1 MLTICALLH
10 DIVSQIDKKTRKTV
24 TQRYKGHSGNK
35 HTFVATL
42 GGQPQIVTFTLDLL
56 LKRGISIYEVIVV
69 HPAASPYIRQSLERL
84 NAEFIG
90 DRYTFEGRSLTI
102 HFRQQVLSHY
112 DNVIDDIVDETT
124 ASGALDTIGE
134 LIRSL
139 KRQQRIIHFSISGG
153 RRLMTF
159 LSFSAAL
166 LYFETPDELLHLY
179 TPEHVKERVDRSG
192 AMHVTS
198 EDGRR
203 LIEVPFARAAQPFL
217 AMMLNRTPSD
227 TIQTQ
232 REQQK
237 AEEQKRCQQVMD
249 ALKDRSQEILRA
261 IAQGLHPHEVADT
274 LHLDPSTISYYTNK
288 IYRECRNV
296 WDVSETVR
304 VDYRFVQAK
313 FADYF
318 YGK

>member
-1 MLTICALLH
+1 M
-10 DIVSQIDKKTRKTV
+10 Q
-24 TQRYKGHSGNK
+24 GNK
-35 HTFVATL
+35 GYKHTLVATL

-56 LKRGISIYEVIVV
+56 LKRGIPIYEVIVV
-69 HPAASPYIRQSLERL
+69 HPASSPRIQQSLERL
-84 NAEFIG
+84 NAEFAE
-90 DRYTFEGRSLTI
+90 DRYMFEGRSLTI

-112 DNVIDDIVDETT
+112 DSVINDIIDEPT

-179 TPEHVKERVDRSG
+179 TPEHVKERVDKSG
-192 AMHVTS
+192 VMHLTS

-217 AMMLNRTPSD
+217 ALMLNRSPSD
-227 TIQTQ
+227 TIQSQ

-237 AEEQKRCQQVMD
+237 AQEQKHCQQVVD
-249 ALKDRSQEILRA
+249 ALNARSCEVLRDL
-261 IAQGLHPHEVADT
+261 AQGLHPRDVAET
-274 LHLDPSTISYYTNK
+274 LHLDLSTISYYTNK

-296 WDVSETVR
+296 WNVPENLR
-304 VDYRFVQAK
+304 LDYHFVQAK
-313 FADYF
+313 FANYPFD
-318 YGK
+318 K

>member
-1 MLTICALLH
+1 M
-10 DIVSQIDKKTRKTV
+10 QK
-24 TQRYKGHSGNK
+24 YKGYSGYK
-35 HTFVATL
+35 HALVATL
-42 GGQPQIVTFTLDLL
+42 GGEPQIVTFTLDLL
-56 LKRGISIYEVIVV
+56 LKRGIPIYEVIVV
-69 HPAASPYIRQSLERL
+69 HPASSPRIQQSLERL
-84 NAEFIG
+84 NAEFVG

-102 HFRQQVLSHY
+102 HFRQQVLNHY
-112 DNVIDDIVDETT
+112 DSVIDDIVDETT
-124 ASGALDTIGE
+124 ASGTLDTIGE

-166 LYFETPDELLHLY
+166 LYFETCDELLHLY
-179 TPEHVKERVDRSG
+179 TPEHVKERVDKSG
-192 AMHVTS
+192 AMHVAP

-217 AMMLNRTPSD
+217 ALMLNRTPSD

-237 AEEQKRCQQVMD
+237 AEEQKHCQQVLD
-249 ALKDRSQEILRA
+249 ALNARSCDVLQA
-261 IAQGLHPHEVADT
+261 IAQGLHPREVADT
-274 LHLDPSTISYYTNK
+274 LHLDSSTISYYTNK

-296 WDVSETVR
+296 WDVAENIR
-304 VDYRFVQAK
+304 LDYRFVQAK
-313 FADYF
+313 FANYF
-318 YGK
+318 DDT